1 MFDIT
6 PLHDGF
12 NVEMDSDLENVDRC
26 VDLIREFLG
35 KRDAQKHLFALALL
49 TREALNNAMIHG
61 NLLDSAKTVR
71 VRFLER
77 DGGFDLE
84 VEDQGPG
91 FAWQKHLQAVSGA
104 EDVRGRG
111 HEIYRNYARA
121 FRYNGAGNILT
132 LEYRGETC

>member
-1 MFDIT
+1 MFDVT

-12 NVEMDSDLENVDRC
+12 TVKMGSDLDNVDRC
-26 VDLIREFLG
+26 VGLISEFLG
-35 KRDAQKHLFALALL
+35 KREAQEHLFALALL

-61 NLLDSAKTVR
+61 NLLDQAKTVSF
-71 VRFLER
+71 RFRER

-91 FAWQKHLQAVSGA
+91 FAWRRHLQATSAA

-121 FRYNGAGNILT
+121 FRYNDAGNVLT
-132 LEYRGETC
+132 LEYRGEA